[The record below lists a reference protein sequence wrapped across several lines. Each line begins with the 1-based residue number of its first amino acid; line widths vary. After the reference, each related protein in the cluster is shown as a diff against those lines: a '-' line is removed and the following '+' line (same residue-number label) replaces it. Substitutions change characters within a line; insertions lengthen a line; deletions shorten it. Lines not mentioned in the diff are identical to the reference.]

1 MTNKK
6 TLSQAPSYLALTC
19 EALARSVYAVAASA
33 EPVISVQL
41 YRQGLH
47 NTPKNLRATLQDA
60 LDAIPADT
68 YDAILLVYGLCGNS
82 TVGLTARHTPIVI
95 PRAHDCITLYLGS
108 RQRYQQEFD
117 AHPGTYWY
125 SLDYMERNEP
135 GSNVGLGAAN
145 LGILDEVYEQYVE
158 KYGQDNADYLMEVM
172 GEWGKHYDRA
182 VYIDM
187 GSGDGQTYEQ
197 MARDD
202 AARRQWLFERKQ
214 GDRRLLEML
223 LKGDWPEDEFLI
235 IPPGHSLIASGDDG
249 LIRAQPVD
257 AES

>member
-1 MTNKK
+1 MTNNKP
-6 TLSQAPSYLALTC
+6 LSKSPSYLALTC
-19 EALARSVYAVAASA
+19 EALARTVYAAAA
-33 EPVISVQL
+33 NAKPVITVQL

-60 LDAIPADT
+60 LDAVPADT

-135 GSNVGLGAAN
+135 GSNVALGAAN
-145 LGILDEVYEQYVE
+145 LGALDDVYDEYVE
-158 KYGQDNADYLMEVM
+158 KYGKDNADYLMEVM

-187 GSGDGQTYEQ
+187 GSGDGQAYEQ
-197 MARDD
+197 MARDE
-202 AARRQWLFERKQ
+202 AERRQWLFERQQ
-214 GDRRLLEML
+214 GNRRLLEML
-223 LKGDWPEDEFLI
+223 IKGDWPEDEFLI
-235 IPPGHSLIASGDDG
+235 IPPGHTLITSGDDG
-249 LIRAQPVD
+249 LMQAQPV
-257 AES
+257 EG